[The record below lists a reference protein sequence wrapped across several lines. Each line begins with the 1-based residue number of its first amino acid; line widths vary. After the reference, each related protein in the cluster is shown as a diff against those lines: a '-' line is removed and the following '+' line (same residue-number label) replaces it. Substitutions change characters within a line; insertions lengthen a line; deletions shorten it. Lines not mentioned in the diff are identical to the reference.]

1 MGEGRV
7 FTTYEMADIAFG
19 VVGVVGVAL
28 DASITTYNFLS
39 SITDAPKAIKTLAK
53 HIKAL
58 NSFLEPFYE
67 LISKP
72 VIRNRAQNVRFIPC
86 VENAVSG
93 FEGVLKSLENEVK
106 QYVKYVAGS
115 STPSWGGWGS
125 WRRVKY
131 AFNKKSMIELEAS
144 LLGRMSA
151 LHMGLAPM
159 NL

>member
-1 MGEGRV
+1 
-7 FTTYEMADIAFG
+7 MADVAFG

-39 SITDAPKAIKTLAK
+39 SIAGAPKAIKTLAH
-53 HIKAL
+53 HIKTL
-58 NSFLEPFYE
+58 KPFLEPFYE

-72 VIRNRAQNVRFIPC
+72 VIRNRAQNVRFIPS

-93 FEGVLKSLENEVK
+93 FEGVLKSLEDEVK

-115 STPSWGGWGS
+115 STLSWGGWGS

-131 AFNKKSMIELEAS
+131 AFNKSSMIELEAS

-151 LHMGLAPM
+151 LHMALAPM
-159 NL
+159 DL